1 MAAVLKGWA
10 ACLIVALCAAPLAMA
25 QQPAPSSNDLVLEEL
40 ESQDLPP
47 GRCGMFLWSRTAQP
61 VFVMV
66 AYANPSE
73 ARVRTAGR
81 NRYLRRTGFGKE
93 QIYGHFERQTFTD
106 GRLTFDVDVE
116 FDTQR
121 QVRSGAVVKQGV
133 IRVRD
138 EDKWESVHP
147 VGGLVA
153 CKEVE

>member
-1 MAAVLKGWA
+1 MAAVLKVLVA
-10 ACLIVALCAAPLAMA
+10 ALALTLSVATGASA
-25 QQPAPSSNDLVLEEL
+25 QQPPQPSNDIVLEQL
-40 ESQDLPP
+40 ESQDLVP
-47 GRCGMFLWSRTAQP
+47 GRCGLFLWLRSAQP
-61 VFVMV
+61 LFVMV

-81 NRYLRRTGFGKE
+81 NRYLRRVSFGKE

-106 GRLTFDVDVE
+106 GRLTFEVDLE

-147 VGGLVA
+147 VGGLVV
-153 CKEVE
+153 CKDTE